1 MEKWK
6 NRDDG
11 KRWMR
16 NATRSDLSQVG
27 VYGKSDKP
35 EELKQLFV
43 QVHDYG
49 GGTTTRH
56 VLEAAPQYNFFRVVI
71 NSHLHNYIASI
82 NSIPSYQYVNNK
94 ITNESAKEVVASV
107 VPMNIQYSGPANT
120 EDYFAP
126 SKTQETQP
134 DGTLLDVA
142 YFRGCKLVGK
152 TLELDKYDV
161 KGYVINKSEHLVSDK
176 ETGEVKTA
184 VTYIPVGNFQN

>member
-1 MEKWK
+1 MS
-6 NRDDG
+6 
-11 KRWMR
+11 
-16 NATRSDLSQVG
+16 T
-27 VYGKSDKP
+27 
-35 EELKQLFV
+35 
-43 QVHDYG
+43 
-49 GGTTTRH
+49 
-56 VLEAAPQYNFFRVVI
+56 I
-71 NSHLHNYIASI
+71 
-82 NSIPSYQYVNNK
+82 K

-184 VTYIPVGNFQN
+184 VTYIPVGNFQKLTVYGHDTLPSRTNQWSLIPEYLSISNIVNE

>member
-1 MEKWK
+1 MS
-6 NRDDG
+6 
-11 KRWMR
+11 
-16 NATRSDLSQVG
+16 T
-27 VYGKSDKP
+27 
-35 EELKQLFV
+35 
-43 QVHDYG
+43 
-49 GGTTTRH
+49 
-56 VLEAAPQYNFFRVVI
+56 I
-71 NSHLHNYIASI
+71 
-82 NSIPSYQYVNNK
+82 K

-107 VPMNIQYSGPANT
+107 VPMNIQYSGSANT

-184 VTYIPVGNFQN
+184 VTYIPVGNFQKLTVYGHDTLPSRTNQWSLIPEYLSISNIVNE